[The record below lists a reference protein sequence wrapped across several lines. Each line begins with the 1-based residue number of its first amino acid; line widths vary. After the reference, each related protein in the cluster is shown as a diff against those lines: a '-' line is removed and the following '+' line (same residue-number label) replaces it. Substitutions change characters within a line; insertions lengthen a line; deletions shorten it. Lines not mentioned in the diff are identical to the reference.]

1 MARGRKKAAQQDLGP
16 KRLPSADEV
25 KKAVE
30 EANRQKA
37 HAAEYSGLAGQAT
50 KTFTERYGI
59 HRKAFGWATSLEKMD
74 DQKRQS
80 CIRDFMV
87 LADRLGFFSQTDMFH
102 DLGDAVADV
111 INDAAI
117 GNDAERAARTEEEL
131 EQPIAAMDTT
141 VTERL
146 SEQEQWDSA
155 GEVAKAKESIK
166 RKSSGKADPALV
178 ADINNALRPN

>member
-1 MARGRKKAAQQDLGP
+1 MARGKKKQSEDLGP
-16 KRLPSADEV
+16 KRLPTSDEI

-37 HAAEYSGLAGQAT
+37 HAAEYSGQAGQVT
-50 KTFTERYGI
+50 KMFTERYGI
-59 HRKAFGWATSLEKMD
+59 NRKAFGWATSLEKMD

-87 LADRLGFFSQTDMFH
+87 LSDRLGFFSQTDMFH
-102 DLGDAVADV
+102 DLGDAVAEV

-117 GNDAERAARTEEEL
+117 GNDAERRARTEAEL
-131 EQPIAAMDTT
+131 EEDVPAVDTT

-146 SEQEQWDSA
+146 AEQEQWDAA
-155 GEVAKAKESIK
+155 GEVAKAMEAAA
-166 RKSSGKADPALV
+166 RKKAGR
-178 ADINNALRPN
+178 ADAKLADEIDATLRPN